1 MMSIWVII
9 GEFKLPAGIYLLK
22 ISNETPEQCVKY
34 VQI

>member
-22 ISNETPEQCVKY
+22 IAMKHQSNA
-34 VQI
+34 